1 MAKSKIVAMLDCE
14 TLSLARN
21 AAVIDIGLVVMH
33 PGGINSS
40 YRWLIDPESYQGNNK
55 FHVDQ
60 ETVNFHNRQNTG
72 LIETAT
78 MRGKSWEVAAEDLF
92 GTLTPLVYYHELHV
106 WAKGKDFDGPVIEH
120 FLKRAG
126 YPVPWRHTNLHCLR
140 DLAQLFPEVRAR
152 QLGDHTALKDA
163 EAQACHLMDI
173 AAYSERASNYIF
185 GKN

>member
-1 MAKSKIVAMLDCE
+1 MAKSKIVVMLDCE

-40 YRWLIDPESYQGNNK
+40 YRWLINPESYQGNNK

-78 MRGKSWEVAAEDLF
+78 MRGWSWEAAADGVF
-92 GTLTPLVYYHELHV
+92 VTLAQLADFHELHV

-126 YPVPWRHTNLHCLR
+126 YSVPWRHTNLHCLR